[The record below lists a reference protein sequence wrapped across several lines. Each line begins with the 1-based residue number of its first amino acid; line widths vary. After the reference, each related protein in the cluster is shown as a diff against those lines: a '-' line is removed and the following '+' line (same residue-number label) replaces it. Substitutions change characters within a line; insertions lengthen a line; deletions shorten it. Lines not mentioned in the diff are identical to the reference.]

1 MLDKNPID
9 ENILEEIYQV
19 IEPFID
25 VIKDN
30 PTKKVVPDWENIY
43 LKNLW
48 MKYMIS
54 MQKVL

>member
-25 VIKDN
+25 VLKDN
-30 PTKKVVPDWENIY
+30 PAKKVVPDW
-43 LKNLW
+43 
-48 MKYMIS
+48 
-54 MQKVL
+54 